1 MTIKSSLKNTTKIIA
16 ACAVIYWASGPIHA
30 QTTDPKRALAARAV
44 AAQDGEEM
52 NRLLVQIAGSAT
64 QQLIGNWN
72 DRVVAMPAAKQQTA
86 IKELDAELKKFND
99 DALKLITAQAA
110 KVRSDAL
117 LAAYAEKF
125 SEEELKQLVALMEA
139 PVYKK
144 YQVAAPELGNMYVKA
159 IVEGTRTAV
168 ESRGKAFDNAAAK
181 IVGAPAA
188 SSPPAANP
196 PAANPPAKKP

>member
-1 MTIKSSLKNTTKIIA
+1 LL
-16 ACAVIYWASGPIHA
+16 A
-30 QTTDPKRALAARAV
+30 Q
-44 AAQDGEEM
+44 
-52 NRLLVQIAGSAT
+52 
-64 QQLIGNWN
+64 
-72 DRVVAMPAAKQQTA
+72 RVVALPAAKQQTA

-144 YQVAAPELGNMYVKA
+144 YQVTAPELGNMYVKA